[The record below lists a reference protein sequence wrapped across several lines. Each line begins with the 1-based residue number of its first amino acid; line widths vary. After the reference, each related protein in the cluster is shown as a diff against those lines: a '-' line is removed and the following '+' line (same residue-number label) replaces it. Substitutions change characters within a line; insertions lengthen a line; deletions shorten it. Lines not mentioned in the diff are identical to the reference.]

1 MLRSATAPDPEQDRG
16 EHDFSFAVMPH
27 MGRMLESGVYG
38 DALRF
43 TNDVY
48 ARIAPAEHLGNLGKT
63 SISVTG
69 PQAKGILVDNVK
81 RGEDDQK
88 LGTRS
93 VILRM
98 FEGQG
103 GRATGTL
110 RM

>member
-1 MLRSATAPDPEQDRG
+1 
-16 EHDFSFAVMPH
+16 
-27 MGRMLESGVYG
+27 
-38 DALRF
+38 
-43 TNDVY
+43 
-48 ARIAPAEHLGNLGKT
+48 
-63 SISVTG
+63 VTG

>member
-16 EHDFSFAVMPH
+16 EHDFSFAIMPH
-27 MGRMLESGVYG
+27 VGRMLESGVYG

-48 ARIAPAEHLGNLGKT
+48 LRTAPAEQLGNLGKT

-69 PQAKGILVDNVK
+69 PQAKGILVDNLK

-88 LGTRS
+88 LDTRS

-98 FEGQG
+98 FESQG
-103 GRATGTL
+103 GRGSGTL